1 MNLKYLLKESLNGF
15 QKAQL
20 SVVASIFSI
29 ALALVLIGGYII
41 AQTNLNNLVS
51 TLRNKVE
58 LEVFLNNS
66 ETEYKLIKTSII
78 NIDGVSSAIFI
89 SKKEAADIFKK
100 EFGEDIN
107 TVLEFNPLPASF
119 RVTLEREFKESNK
132 TAIIAS
138 KIKLISGVDDVVYR
152 KKLLEFIDSRSKL
165 LTSVSLGV
173 GGMLLLVSFG
183 FVVNTIRLAI
193 AGKRKAIETM
203 RLVGATNSFIR
214 LPFIIEGIFQGIIGS
229 TVALGI
235 IILCFYIFSK
245 FISSEIS
252 NIIFL
257 PTTFVTLILGLGIFL
272 GWFGSYFGVRRF
284 LK

>member
-100 EFGEDIN
+100 EFGEDIKSEFTKLSSDN
-107 TVLEFNPLPASF
+107 VLTKLDEVLEL
-119 RVTLEREFKESNK
+119 VEMHER
-132 TAIIAS
+132 
-138 KIKLISGVDDVVYR
+138 
-152 KKLLEFIDSRSKL
+152 
-165 LTSVSLGV
+165 
-173 GGMLLLVSFG
+173 
-183 FVVNTIRLAI
+183 
-193 AGKRKAIETM
+193 
-203 RLVGATNSFIR
+203 
-214 LPFIIEGIFQGIIGS
+214 
-229 TVALGI
+229 
-235 IILCFYIFSK
+235 
-245 FISSEIS
+245 
-252 NIIFL
+252 
-257 PTTFVTLILGLGIFL
+257 
-272 GWFGSYFGVRRF
+272 
-284 LK
+284 